1 MKDEIIFKYI
11 KTECGQ
17 IKYKSLSENTSIFG
31 RIRLYWFIICATIR
45 DYNIKN

>member
-1 MKDEIIFKYI
+1 MKDGIIFKYI

-17 IKYKSLSENTSIFG
+17 IKYKSLSENRSIFG